1 MGRGIDGEE
10 GEEEGRVRRD
20 RDGEKREGGDRG
32 EEMGSRR
39 GMRGREETLG

>member
-1 MGRGIDGEE
+1 MGRDIYGKE
-10 GEEEGRVRRD
+10 GEEEGRVRRE

-39 GMRGREETLG
+39 VMRGREETLG